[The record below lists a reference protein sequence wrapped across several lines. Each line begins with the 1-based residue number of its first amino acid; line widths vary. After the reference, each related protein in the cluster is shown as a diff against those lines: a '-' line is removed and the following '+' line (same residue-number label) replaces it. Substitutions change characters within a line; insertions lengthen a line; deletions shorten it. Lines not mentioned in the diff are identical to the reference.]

1 MKHLMEKDGCS
12 VILIPS
18 FKSYVDSIL
27 LSYINIINEIDL
39 PFEVGNSK
47 FSNIPW
53 ITNILKRCG
62 AFFIDEK
69 PANMQLFRVLLEEY
83 FSQILASKYLINY
96 HLENRRERSG
106 KVAKPQGFVFE
117 HILEAYFRNH
127 D

>member
-1 MKHLMEKDGCS
+1 
-12 VILIPS
+12 
-18 FKSYVDSIL
+18 VDSIL
-27 LSYINIINEIDL
+27 LIYINIIFEIDL
-39 PFEVGNSK
+39 PFEVGLGNSK
-47 FSNIPW
+47 FANIAM
-53 ITNILKRCG
+53 ISSILKRCG